1 MNNEL
6 KKYISDV
13 FRKDVKQDKTSSIL
27 ISEKKM
33 LVGIPEDRNNKKFLL
48 DRRYS
53 LRLDEI
59 I

>member
-1 MNNEL
+1 MNPEL

-13 FRKDVKQDKTSSIL
+13 FRKDDKQDTSNSML
-27 ISEKKM
+27 ISDKKM
-33 LVGIPEDRNNKKFLL
+33 LIGIPEDRNNQKFLL

-59 I
+59 V

>member
-13 FRKDVKQDKTSSIL
+13 FRKDVKQDTSNSIL